1 MAPSA
6 NDSKDTIYT
15 HGCLP
20 SNFFRRQRALSVIK
34 WGGAHSV
41 RHCGWI
47 GPRAGRRRGSAR
59 STHTTR
65 LQRVIIFL
73 LSRARPALRKACT
86 PTSTRGAQRFSS
98 LAHPATDCT
107 LAPLPPKEH
116 VDWNFK
122 EINDSVP
129 PFVVVTGTA
138 SGGEGVG
145 RSEEWV
151 YVTERKKMGEVFASL

>member
-73 LSRARPALRKACT
+73 LSRARQPSEKPARQ
-86 PTSTRGAQRFSS
+86 PPPRGAQRSSS
-98 LAHPATDCT
+98 LPHPATDCT

-129 PFVVVTGTA
+129 PFVVLTGTA
-138 SGGEGVG
+138 GGEGVG

-151 YVTERKKMGEVFASL
+151 YVTERKKMGGGI